1 MVIYQINH
9 DEYIYIYI
17 NRCEEVTRMARN
29 ATGFTLA
36 TNNSQLG
43 MVLSIS
49 GIGVSIGVATLTI
62 DVTIAIDS

>member
-1 MVIYQINH
+1 
-9 DEYIYIYI
+9 
-17 NRCEEVTRMARN
+17 MARN

-43 MVLSIS
+43 MILSIS

-62 DVTIAIDS
+62 DVTIAIDINPIFLY